1 MNEANLQP
9 TPILDYGA
17 SEVQKVLALFGSRA
31 TSSRE
36 FLQRAH
42 GHVSETMRPIYSIE
56 ETIPVSRLF
65 ELNQGSC
72 SQRMACV
79 EALARA
85 RGIATRVRAL
95 WLDRTFWYSRLPLL
109 RFVLPKKGILMPWPQ
124 FFVDNAWLD
133 FDEIYDSITHLA
145 AQASHPFT
153 NRGVSMFDAVQRSP
167 VDFFAKSEKCGL
179 PQFSLARVVIADG
192 GYFDTRDACL
202 RALEKRSWLGRLI
215 FKLTYENK
223 PVRRLPE

>member
-1 MNEANLQP
+1 VKEANLQA
-9 TPILDYGA
+9 TPILDYRA
-17 SEVQKVLALFGSRA
+17 AEVQQVLELFGPSTA
-31 TSSRE
+31 DARE
-36 FLQRAH
+36 FLRRAH
-42 GHVSETMRPIYSIE
+42 NHVSKTMRAIYSID

-65 ELNQGSC
+65 TLNQGSC

-85 RGIATRVRAL
+85 RGIATRVCAL

-109 RFVLPKKGILMPWPQ
+109 RFFLPKKGILMPWPQ

-133 FDEIYDSITHLA
+133 FAEIYDSIAHLA
-145 AQASHPFT
+145 ARAAHPFT
-153 NRGVSMFDAVQRSP
+153 NRGISMFDAVQESP
-167 VDFFAKSEKCGL
+167 VDFFGKSIPCDL
-179 PQFSLARVVIADG
+179 PRFSLADVVISEG
-192 GYFDTRDACL
+192 GYFDTRDDCL
-202 RALEKRSWLGRLI
+202 SALEKRSWLGRLI